1 MPRATSSG
9 SKYGAA
15 PPDNVAHAYASSEK
29 TRSALTFIV
38 PTIMLSSVI
47 PAAVAWKRDDSVTGT
62 TGDSNFWQAVSNST
76 LQLLSLITF
85 IWPAMKDPRLSQ
97 ITWVWIWVLAG
108 FSATCTIASV
118 PVYLV
123 APTIWTFAISFT
135 GALAQ
140 SVVQL
145 QVVNAA

>member
-1 MPRATSSG
+1 MPRDTSSG
-9 SKYGAA
+9 SKHGAA
-15 PPDNVAHAYASSEK
+15 LPDKVAHAYVSGEK

-47 PAAVAWKRDDSVTGT
+47 PAAIAWRRDDSVTGT
-62 TGDSNFWQAVSNST
+62 TGDSNFWQAVCNST
-76 LQLLSLITF
+76 LQLLSLVTF

-97 ITWVWIWVLAG
+97 IAWVWIWMLAG
-108 FSATCTIASV
+108 FSATCTIANV

-123 APTIWTFAISFT
+123 APTIWSFSISFT